1 MERGGASSLSGF
13 ARAIPK
19 SAKMSV
25 SYSMLE
31 LALALALVAPAAAA
45 RAAYN
50 TSARRSNSPGVINV
64 HLVPHTHDD
73 VGWLKTVDE
82 RVRIRI
88 AKHMRKRQ

>member
-1 MERGGASSLSGF
+1 
-13 ARAIPK
+13 
-19 SAKMSV
+19 MSITTLV
-25 SYSMLE
+25 LALV

-88 AKHMRKRQ
+88 ADSSWERAHLGSHVF